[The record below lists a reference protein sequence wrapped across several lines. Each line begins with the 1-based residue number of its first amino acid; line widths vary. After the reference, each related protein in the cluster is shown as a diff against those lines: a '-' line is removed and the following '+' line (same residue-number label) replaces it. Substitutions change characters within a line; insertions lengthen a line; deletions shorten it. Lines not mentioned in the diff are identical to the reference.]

1 MSLMV
6 YILPKNNTLDISNIE
21 KEIQPQYNFLFGV
34 ENWRKSFWG
43 SDKIKDIGC
52 KLLHTLKDTDI
63 YAFDDDIEV
72 MKNDLNLVLKNI
84 TELANGSD
92 AYREQVEFR
101 VKDALEAVRVAQMH
115 SDKVGVYI
123 G

>member
-6 YILPKNNTLDISNIE
+6 YILPKDNTLDISYIE

-34 ENWRKSFWG
+34 EIWRKSFWG

-63 YAFDDDIEV
+63 YAFDADIEV
-72 MKNDLNLVLKNI
+72 LKNDLNLVLEKI
-84 TELANGSD
+84 TELTNGSD

-101 VKDALEAVRVAQMH
+101 VKNALEAIRVAQVH
-115 SDKVGVYI
+115 SDIVGVYI